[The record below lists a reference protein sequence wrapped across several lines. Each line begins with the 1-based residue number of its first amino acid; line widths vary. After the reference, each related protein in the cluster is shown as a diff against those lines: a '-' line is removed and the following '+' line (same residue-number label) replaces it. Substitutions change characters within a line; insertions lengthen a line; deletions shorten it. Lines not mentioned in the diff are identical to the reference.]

1 MRWANLGE
9 RAMVNISPYDI
20 SGQHKPAPVIRAR
33 AKARFY
39 LPILALAAF
48 FTLSQPPIS
57 DALAAETKPKKK
69 TVKQAP
75 PKKKPQASALDD
87 NWQKTF
93 ALIGN
98 KKDPVAQKL
107 VVWLYATETE
117 IAADPKALM
126 QFAAANP
133 EWPRLHQIRRK
144 IEPNIADVAKPADI
158 AVWFKNN
165 PPLTY
170 DGLKAYLDALLAS
183 GQTEAARQAL
193 SDLWPEMELKK
204 NQVSSIAS
212 SYKKL
217 FAAGAHQKRLDNL
230 IWSERFD
237 EAEAM
242 LAFVSADQRSV
253 GHARLSLARQRPDAS
268 TAVGKVPQALSRDEG
283 LVFERMRYRRRKDP
297 GDGALEMLAMLP
309 AKQTRPDI
317 WWKEIHILA
326 RRAIEKKD
334 SKSAY
339 RITARHQTFEGSS
352 FAQAEWLLGW
362 ISLRYLND
370 AAAAYRHFD
379 KMYRSVDS
387 AISRA
392 RAAHWAALASEKLK
406 EQATADQW
414 HKIAAYYPST
424 FYGQISLLK
433 IVHDPGKQN
442 LVRPQPTET
451 EIKIFEA
458 RELTRAIR
466 LLHQAK
472 LTRLADPFFAKLLS
486 LARTPSDYT
495 MIARLALGVDRRYY
509 AVEANKQA
517 QQNIGFFISEE
528 GYPMLP
534 FTPPKKPESSIVHS
548 IVYRESMFDTKA
560 LSTAGARGLMQLM
573 PATAKR
579 MAKQLGRGYSL
590 DNLTAA
596 PKYNVTLGS
605 HYLNSLIEDYNGFYP
620 MAIAAYN
627 AGPGRVKEWNAQF
640 GDPRRGE
647 IDVIDWVEQIPFYE
661 TRNYVQRVM
670 ETYFIYRIK
679 HGLPP
684 RSIHDFISRAQS
696 TGGKLNE

>member
-1 MRWANLGE
+1 MT
-9 RAMVNISPYDI
+9 NISPCDI
-20 SGQHKPAPVIRAR
+20 SGQHKPAQPRRAR
-33 AKARFY
+33 TKALFY

-48 FTLSQPPIS
+48 FALSSPIAG

-69 TVKQAP
+69 TTKQTPA
-75 PKKKPQASALDD
+75 KKKPQASALDS

-133 EWPRLHQIRRK
+133 DWPRLHQIRRK

-158 AVWFKNN
+158 VAWFKNN

-170 DGLKAYLDALLAS
+170 DGLKAQLDALIS
-183 GQTEAARQAL
+183 IGQTEAARGAL
-193 SDLWPEMELKK
+193 ATQWPEIELRK
-204 NQVSSIAS
+204 NQVSSIAG

-230 IWSERFD
+230 IWAERFD

-242 LAFVSADQRSV
+242 LAFVTPDQRAV
-253 GHARLSLARQRPDAS
+253 GHARLSLARQRPDANA
-268 TAVGKVPQALSRDEG
+268 AVGKLPAVLLKDEG

-297 GDGALEMLAMLP
+297 GNSALEMLALAP

-326 RRAIEKKD
+326 RRAIEDKD
-334 SKSAY
+334 YKSAY
-339 RITARHQTFEGSS
+339 RITSRHQTFEGSS

-370 AAAAYRHFD
+370 APAGYRHFD

-406 EQATADQW
+406 EKSTADQW

-424 FYGQISLLK
+424 FYGQLSLLQ
-433 IVHDPGKQN
+433 IVNDPGKQN
-442 LVRPQPTET
+442 LVRPQPSET

-495 MIARLALGVDRRYY
+495 MIARLALAVDRRYY

-534 FTPPKKPESSIVHS
+534 FSPPKKPESSIVHA

-579 MAKQLGRGYSL
+579 MAKQLGRSYNL
-590 DNLTAA
+590 DTLTTE
-596 PKYNVTLGS
+596 PKYNVTLGA
-605 HYLNSLIEDYNGFYP
+605 HYLESLIDDYNGFYP

-684 RSIHDFISRAQS
+684 RGIHDFITRAQS
-696 TGGKLNE
+696 TDVKLND